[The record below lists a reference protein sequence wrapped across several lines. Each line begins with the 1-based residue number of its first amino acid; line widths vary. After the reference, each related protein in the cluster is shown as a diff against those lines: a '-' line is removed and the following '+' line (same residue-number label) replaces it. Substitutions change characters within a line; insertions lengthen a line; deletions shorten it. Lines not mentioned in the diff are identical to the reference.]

1 MSSIHTIDN
10 VFEDLRTVAVLG
22 CSSTPHRT
30 SHHIAKYLINS
41 GYQVIP
47 INPNEDSVLGQ
58 TCFDTVF
65 DLPEDIEIDVIDI
78 FRNKI
83 YTEKMV
89 REIVEWS
96 KETGQQPV
104 VWTQLDVSTD
114 SAKELAS
121 ENNLTYVE
129 NRCMMVEH
137 KSFVGG
143 LLR

>member
-1 MSSIHTIDN
+1 MFDN
-10 VFEDLRTVAVLG
+10 LRTVAILG

-30 SHHIAKYLINS
+30 SHHIAKYLLDA
-41 GYQVIP
+41 GYQVVP
-47 INPNEDSVLGQ
+47 INPNEDRVLGK
-58 TCFDTVF
+58 TCYDAIF
-65 DLPEDIEIDVIDI
+65 DLPEDFVIDVVDI
-78 FRNKI
+78 FRNKK

-104 VWTQLDVSTD
+104 VWTQLDVSTN
-114 SAKELAS
+114 SAKKLAT

-137 KSFVGG
+137 KKIVGG
-143 LLR
+143 